1 MAVHK
6 DAASFRRA
14 MERAAER
21 ATEEADRIVQGTVTT
36 AAEVAILATPVDTG
50 RLGGN
55 WEIVEHGDDPRDDP
69 DGSPADALA
78 ASQIASATVK
88 AGDYV
93 DVANA
98 TPYAQPVD
106 VGSATR
112 PPKGMT
118 RLATD
123 AARAFLSRQ
132 RFDVE

>member
-21 ATEEADRIVQGTVTT
+21 ATEEADRIVQGTVRA

-50 RLGGN
+50 RLAGN
-55 WEIVEHGDDPRDDP
+55 WEVVDHGDDPRDELE
-69 DGSPADALA
+69 GSAADALA

-98 TPYAQPVD
+98 TPYAEPVD

-118 RLATD
+118 TLATD

-132 RFDVE
+132 RIDVE